1 MQTILFSLA
10 SALFWGTGDFAGGL
24 VSRKVNAIRTT
35 LYVQAG
41 GFLPVI
47 LIALFTKQLNMHFT
61 DWLWCGAAGVI
72 GSLGFLALYRAL
84 AGGQMSIAA
93 PIAAVT
99 SAGVPAIVGT
109 LRDGI
114 PPALTVTGFLFA
126 LIAIWLISQSGQHT
140 TAVKLK
146 DMLLPFLAGLGF
158 GVYFIF
164 IAQGGQTSLLAPLV
178 AVRAAGGLTLFIVAA
193 FNKELHLPSRPILP
207 MVILNVS
214 ADVLGSLFYVLAVQS
229 GRMDIAAVLGSL
241 YSGATVLLAWLFLHE
256 KIIGIQRLGIAIA
269 MLAIVLI
276 TL

>member
-1 MQTILFSLA
+1 MQTILFGLA

-24 VSRKVNAIRTT
+24 VSRKINAIRAT

-47 LIALFTKQLNMHFT
+47 LVAFFTKQLTMPLV

-84 AGGQMSIAA
+84 ASGQMSIAA

-126 LIAIWLISQSGQHT
+126 LLAIWLISQSGQHT
-140 TAVKLK
+140 KAITLK
-146 DMLLPFLAGLGF
+146 DMMLPFLAGLGF
-158 GVYFIF
+158 GVYFVF
-164 IAQGGQTSLLAPLV
+164 IAQGGQTSFLAPLV
-178 AVRAAGGLTLFIVAA
+178 AVRVAGGLTLFIVAA
-193 FNKELHLPSRPILP
+193 FNKELHLPSKAIVP

-229 GRMDIAAVLGSL
+229 GRMDIAAILGSL

-256 KIIGIQRLGIAIA
+256 KIIGMQRLGIVVA

>member
-1 MQTILFSLA
+1 MQTILFGLA

-24 VSRKVNAIRTT
+24 VSRKVNAIRAT

-47 LIALFTKQLNMHFT
+47 LVAFFTKQLDMPLV
-61 DWLWCGAAGVI
+61 DWLWCGTAGVI
-72 GSLGFLALYRAL
+72 GSLGFLALYHAL
-84 AGGQMSIAA
+84 ASGQMSIAA

-126 LIAIWLISQSGQHT
+126 LLAICLISQSGQHT
-140 TAVKLK
+140 KAITLK
-146 DMLLPFLAGLGF
+146 VMLLPFLAGLGF
-158 GVYFIF
+158 GFYFVF

-178 AVRAAGGLTLFIVAA
+178 AVRGAGGVTLFIVAA
-193 FNKELHLPSRPILP
+193 FNKELYLPSRPILP

-241 YSGATVLLAWLFLHE
+241 YSGATVLLAWLFLRE
-256 KIIGIQRLGIAIA
+256 KIIGMQRLGIAIA